1 MLFLFTWPPNYDY
14 PTEKIRGYLLGFCDL
29 TGRER
34 EKGGKEEGE
43 KGGWRKGRK
52 GGGGSPFFP
61 FLLLPFPPSVLLPK
75 SYEIYSDASL
85 FSMLFSK
92 ILVAGQG

>member
-34 EKGGKEEGE
+34 EKGGKGEGRMEEREERRKERREKGLEGGKEEGE
-43 KGGWRKGRK
+43 
-52 GGGGSPFFP
+52 FCQ
-61 FLLLPFPPSVLLPK
+61 V
-75 SYEIYSDASL
+75 
-85 FSMLFSK
+85 
-92 ILVAGQG
+92 